1 VTDVGTATG
10 CALVASMTN
19 EVVVRDHLIR
29 ELLPL
34 DPMRKGEGRAE
45 GPGERAQAELRR

>member
-1 VTDVGTATG
+1 MTDVGTATG

-19 EVVVRDHLIR
+19 EVVVRGRSIR

-45 GPGERAQAELRR
+45 ELGERAQAELRR

>member
-1 VTDVGTATG
+1 VTDVGTAAG

-19 EVVVRDHLIR
+19 EVVVRDPSIR

-34 DPMRKGEGRAE
+34 DPRRKGEGRAE
-45 GPGERAQAELRR
+45 GLGERAQAELRR